1 MREYHDGRYPDYD
14 IRERFPDDVIH
25 PDDLPR
31 RLSESDHWSDD
42 EVNPNSD
49 ANNDKIQGPFTI
61 VFENST
67 FVKFESSKKHSE
79 EDEESAKD
87 ARLQKGQKGKT
98 QKGKKSN
105 SNVRNEPHRLSES
118 DHLSDDEPCPCGIDV
133 EGDEIIT
140 ISDDDDIIIE
150 SLPDIIEIVEINP
163 NTEGASKQPSV
174 CLELQK
180 TQHEKKILLKEE
192 PKSII
197 KRPYNLGN
205 KCKLT
210 GKEEEG
216 NLMKKKRK
224 VRLEC
229 EGRNIV
235 KTYQEIPCTDTS
247 DRANEEEEELDVEEV
262 KKAKREKGIS
272 KQSNKRKRTCQPCQ
286 PSTSGGIVRQQK
298 GEKSNVKP
306 KENKKTDVNN
316 NSGFDVMGVAAN
328 LARNLQ
334 DQIRPNLR
342 NAVLTLEILAMTKSI
357 FEGCARI
364 KLPKNNRKKRFGFL
378 VPLLLPPIVGLTV
391 VAVESHVK
399 SEETHC
405 PKGYIK
411 FGKKCIPKGLCPTGY
426 VKMNF

>member
-1 MREYHDGRYPDYD
+1 MNEFHDGRYPDYD

-49 ANNDKIQGPFTI
+49 VNNDKVEGPFTI
-61 VFENST
+61 VFENKT
-67 FVKFESSKKHSE
+67 FIKFKSSKKHSE

-98 QKGKKSN
+98 QKGKKSD

-118 DHLSDDEPCPCGIDV
+118 DDEPSPCDIDV

-140 ISDDDDIIIE
+140 ISDDDDVIIE
-150 SLPDIIEIVEINP
+150 SLPDIIEIVEVNP
-163 NTEGASKQPSV
+163 DTAGTSKQPSV
-174 CLELQK
+174 CLKLQK

-192 PKSII
+192 PKSIV

-224 VRLEC
+224 VKLEC

-235 KTYQEIPCTDTS
+235 KTYQEIPCTDAI
-247 DRANEEEEELDVEEV
+247 DRANEEEEPDVEEV
-262 KKAKREKGIS
+262 HKARREKGIS
-272 KQSNKRKRTCQPCQ
+272 KQSNLKRKKTCQ
-286 PSTSGGIVRQQK
+286 PSTSGGNVRQQK
-298 GEKSNVKP
+298 GEKSNLKP

-316 NSGFDVMGVAAN
+316 NSGFDVVGVATN

-334 DQIRPNLR
+334 NQIRPNLR
-342 NAVLTLEILAMTKSI
+342 NTVLTLEVLAMTKKI
-357 FEGCARI
+357 FDNCAKIR
-364 KLPKNNRKKRFGFL
+364 LPKSKRKKRFGFL
-378 VPLLLPPIVGLTV
+378 IPFLLPPLVGLTV
-391 VAVESHVK
+391 VAVESHVY
-399 SEETHC
+399 SGETHC
-405 PKGYIK
+405 PKEYIK
-411 FGKKCIPKGLCPTGY
+411 FGKNCIPQGLCPKGY

>member
-1 MREYHDGRYPDYD
+1 MNEFHDGRYPDYD

-25 PDDLPR
+25 PDDLPGR
-31 RLSESDHWSDD
+31 WSDD
-42 EVNPNSD
+42 EDNGKV
-49 ANNDKIQGPFTI
+49 QGPFTI
-61 VFENST
+61 VFENKT
-67 FVKFESSKKHSE
+67 FIKFKSSKKHSE

-98 QKGKKSN
+98 QKGKKSD

-118 DHLSDDEPCPCGIDV
+118 DDEPCPCDIDV

-140 ISDDDDIIIE
+140 ISDDDDVIIE
-150 SLPDIIEIVEINP
+150 SLPDIIEIVEVNP
-163 NTEGASKQPSV
+163 DTTGTSKQPSV

-192 PKSII
+192 PKSIV

-224 VRLEC
+224 VKLEC

-235 KTYQEIPCTDTS
+235 KTYQEIPCTDAS
-247 DRANEEEEELDVEEV
+247 DRANEEEEPDVEEV
-262 KKAKREKGIS
+262 HKARREKGIS
-272 KQSNKRKRTCQPCQ
+272 KQSNLKRKKTCQPCQ
-286 PSTSGGIVRQQK
+286 PSTSGGNVKQQK
-298 GEKSNVKP
+298 GEKSNLKP
-306 KENKKTDVNN
+306 KKNKKTDVNN
-316 NSGFDVMGVAAN
+316 NSGFDVVGVATN

-334 DQIRPNLR
+334 NQIRPNLR
-342 NAVLTLEILAMTKSI
+342 NTRLTLEILAMTKSI

-364 KLPKNNRKKRFGFL
+364 RLPKNNRKKRFGFI

-391 VAVESHVK
+391 VAVESHVLSK
-399 SEETHC
+399 ETHC